1 MSTKEELL
9 QQLELFQTQIEEASA
24 QIKTVESEIKE
35 LEKEER
41 LAMNK
46 EIEQIVE
53 RMNEHFNS
61 DDRSVNLRVRA
72 FSEQQQIIIL
82 QPDKRVAAVRFYYSD
97 SSLDEIKA
105 WADKQIASLEFYRLL
120 VDNYDIGELYDPIF
134 GDRFA
139 IKAFDDVSI
148 HPTYDPDSGLVT
160 LEIRSFLSLNSINKI
175 LNELTGSEITFNNLS
190 NVDEDDRIVESVE
203 SYTCYLNEMIG
214 EIKAI
219 CKEYNR
225 SMKESNV

>member
-1 MSTKEELL
+1 MPTKEELL

-24 QIKTVESEIKE
+24 QIKTVESKLKEI
-35 LEKEER
+35 EKEEKIAFNTEVR
-41 LAMNK
+41 R
-46 EIEQIVE
+46 IVDQ
-53 RMNEHFNS
+53 MNEHF
-61 DDRSVNLRVRA
+61 RA
-72 FSEQQQIIIL
+72 HDMNVMLFTEAERIHIVH
-82 QPDKRVAAVRFYYSD
+82 PDSRIALIKFYYGE
-97 SSLDEIKA
+97 SSLNEIKA
-105 WADKQIASLEFYRLL
+105 WADRQIASIEFYRLL
-120 VDNYDIGELYDPIF
+120 VDNYDIDDLYNPIF

-139 IKAFDDVSI
+139 IKAFDDVSV

-175 LNELTGSEITFNNLS
+175 LNELTGNEITFNNLS
-190 NVDEDDRIVESVE
+190 SIDEDDHIVESVE

-225 SMKESNV
+225 

>member
-1 MSTKEELL
+1 MPTKEELL

-24 QIKTVESEIKE
+24 QIKTVESKLKEI
-35 LEKEER
+35 EKEEER
-41 LAMNK
+41 AKIK

-61 DDRSVNLRVRA
+61 DDRSANLKVRA
-72 FSEQQQIIIL
+72 FSDQQQIIIL
-82 QPDKRVAAVRFYYSD
+82 HPDKRVAFVRFYYSE
-97 SSLDEIKA
+97 SSLEEIKA
-105 WADKQIASLEFYRLL
+105 WADRQIASLQFYRILAL
-120 VDNYDIGELYDPIF
+120 IDLDIINDPIF
-134 GDRFA
+134 GEQFS
-139 IKAFDDVSI
+139 IKAFEDVNI
-148 HPTYDPDSGLVT
+148 YPTYDPDSGLVT

-175 LNELTGSEITFNNLS
+175 LNELTGNEITFNNLS

-203 SYTCYLNEMIG
+203 SYTCYLHEMIG

-225 SMKESNV
+225 

>member
-1 MSTKEELL
+1 MTTKEELL

-35 LEKEER
+35 IEKEEER
-41 LAMNK
+41 AKIK

-61 DDRSVNLRVRA
+61 DDRSANLKVRA

-82 QPDKRVAAVRFYYSD
+82 HPDKRVAFVRFYYSE
-97 SSLDEIKA
+97 SSLEEIKA
-105 WADKQIASLEFYRLL
+105 WADRQIASLQFYRILAL
-120 VDNYDIGELYDPIF
+120 IDLDIINDPIF
-134 GDRFA
+134 GEQFS
-139 IKAFDDVSI
+139 IKAFEDVNI
-148 HPTYDPDSGLVT
+148 YPTYDPDSGLVT

-175 LNELTGSEITFNNLS
+175 LNELTGNEIVFNNLS
-190 NVDEDDRIVESVE
+190 NVDEDDHIVESIE
-203 SYTCYLNEMIG
+203 SYKCYLNEMIG

-225 SMKESNV
+225 